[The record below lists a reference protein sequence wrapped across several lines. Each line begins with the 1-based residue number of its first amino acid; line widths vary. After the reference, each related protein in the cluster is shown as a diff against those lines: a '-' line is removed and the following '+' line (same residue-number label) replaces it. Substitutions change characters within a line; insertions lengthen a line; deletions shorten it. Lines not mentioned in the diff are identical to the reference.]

1 MKTLSCADA
10 GGKYCPCHLAYS
22 KDCILC
28 NMLNKNETCD
38 CMWQGVCIY
47 NEVAHN
53 KNVPV
58 LQRQEYLCDI
68 EEINPIE
75 ECTYLIKIKIPK
87 VLSKDLCS
95 PGAYILI
102 KSKDKDSE
110 MFNTPIS
117 VMDVD
122 VDNNTVE
129 VVVKTV
135 GIKTKDLIKFNQVYI
150 KAPYFN
156 GIFGLKEIKSTSKSN
171 SLVILNGLSQ
181 VNSINVIRRLIENN
195 NKVDVFINHNGIIL
209 ENVIKKIS
217 DLGANI
223 YHIDIDDDKAYI
235 EDYIKTNNIRLV
247 YSGGSNHFNKDI
259 MNIVNSIDENIRFAI
274 SNNNLICCGEGI
286 CGACSIN
293 LNGLKVK
300 TCKTQVSSKE
310 YLDSIY

>member
-1 MKTLSCADA
+1 
-10 GGKYCPCHLAYS
+10 
-22 KDCILC
+22 
-28 NMLNKNETCD
+28 
-38 CMWQGVCIY
+38 MWQGVCIY

-53 KNVPV
+53 KNAPV

-129 VVVKTV
+129 VVVKTI
-135 GIKTKDLIKFNQVYI
+135 GIKTKDLIKSNQVYI

-171 SLVILNGLSQ
+171 SLVILNGILST
-181 VNSINVIRRLIENN
+181 VNAVHFSNLHVERDNLFNVCFGFLFKSI
-195 NKVDVFINHNGIIL
+195 
-209 ENVIKKIS
+209 
-217 DLGANI
+217 I
-223 YHIDIDDDKAYI
+223 Y
-235 EDYIKTNNIRLV
+235 
-247 YSGGSNHFNKDI
+247 
-259 MNIVNSIDENIRFAI
+259 
-274 SNNNLICCGEGI
+274 GE
-286 CGACSIN
+286 
-293 LNGLKVK
+293 
-300 TCKTQVSSKE
+300 
-310 YLDSIY
+310 